1 MTSQQ
6 SPWLQVQV
14 QVQVQVKN
22 SLSTASLFVYIIK
35 NYSPQALKHYNQMQD
50 TEYHVLFHL

>member
-6 SPWLQVQV
+6 SPWLQV